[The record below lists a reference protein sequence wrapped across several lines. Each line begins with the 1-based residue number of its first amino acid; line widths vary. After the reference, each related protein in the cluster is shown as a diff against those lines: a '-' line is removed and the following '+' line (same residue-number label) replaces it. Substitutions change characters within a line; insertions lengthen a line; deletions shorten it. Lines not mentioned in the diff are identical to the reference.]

1 MVVALWPVP
10 DAQTGQL
17 MRGLYE
23 RLATGETVDVA
34 SALREAMLET
44 KAAQPARMT
53 AEEGLSEWGSL
64 LVLGAGTVRLRVASS
79 LRSRLEQLGLRKLLP
94 RAKAKLSVDAYAAL
108 NARLKG
114 LSGQR
119 QKAAVVEALVQ
130 AGEGVG
136 VAIME

>member
-1 MVVALWPVP
+1 
-10 DAQTGQL
+10 

-34 SALREAMLET
+34 SALREAMLEM
-44 KAAQPARMT
+44 KAAQPVRMT
-53 AEEGLSEWGSL
+53 AEEGLSELGSL
-64 LVLGAGTVRLRVASS
+64 LVLGAGTVRLHVTAS

-94 RAKAKLSVDAYAAL
+94 RAKAELSVDAYAAL

-136 VAIME
+136 VAITE